1 MRRLNIKMDGQIAVL
16 AVAEKGSFKAA
27 GEYLGVGK
35 SAVRKQIENIDQE
48 LGAHVFRF
56 SGGRMVLT
64 QAGDIYLLEA
74 RESVRHARL
83 GVDRVRAFVKIQT
96 NDLRIGYST
105 YLNSKLLE
113 VVRRIQPEGD
123 ASMSITRESL
133 LTHQAVTGVLEGE
146 FHVGFGILPI
156 PEPDLYTRL
165 LMEEPVVAC
174 LPVGHHLA
182 TKSTISPEDL
192 GNEPMVSL
200 SKRGLPGRHAEI
212 VTHFESLGVPLKFVA
227 DAYSIKEALW
237 LVTQGTGVSLMTRF
251 SASSYR
257 HEVVIRPLSDRLL
270 TVKSGIFTRRDHDQK
285 LVKDFMDLAWNETTA
300 LRPRQHG
307 SGRRLPT

>member
-1 MRRLNIKMDGQIAVL
+1 MRRLNIRMDGQIAVL

-64 QAGDIYLLEA
+64 QAGDIYLPEA

-83 GVDRVRAFVKIQT
+83 GVDRVRAFVKVQT

-156 PEPDLYTRL
+156 SEPDLYTRL

-212 VTHFESLGVPLKFVA
+212 VTHFESLGVPLRFVA

-285 LVKDFMDLAWNETTA
+285 LVKDFVDLAWNETTA
-300 LRPRQHG
+300 LRSRQHG

>member
-1 MRRLNIKMDGQIAVL
+1 MRRLNIRMDGQIAVL

-48 LGAHVFRF
+48 LGAHVLRF
-56 SGGRMVLT
+56 SGGRIVLT
-64 QAGDIYLLEA
+64 QAGDIYLPDP
-74 RESVRHARL
+74 RESVRRARL

-113 VVRRIQPEGD
+113 VVRRIQPEGN

-165 LMEEPVVAC
+165 LLEEPVVAC

-192 GNEPMVSL
+192 GNEPMVSV
-200 SKRGLPGRHAEI
+200 SKRGLPGRHEEI
-212 VTHFESLGVPLKFVA
+212 VTHFESLGVPLRFVA

-237 LVTQGTGVSLMTRF
+237 PVTQGAGVSLMTRF

-285 LVKDFMDLAWNETTA
+285 LVKDFVDLAWNETTS
-300 LRPRQHG
+300 LRPRQQ
-307 SGRRLPT
+307 R